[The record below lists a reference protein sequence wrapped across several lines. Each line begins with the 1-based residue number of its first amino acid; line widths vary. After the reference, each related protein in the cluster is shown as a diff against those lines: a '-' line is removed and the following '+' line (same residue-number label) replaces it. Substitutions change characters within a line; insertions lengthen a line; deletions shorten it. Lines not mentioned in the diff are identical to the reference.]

1 VVTGRGMRRTC
12 VAAAV
17 LLVLVSGPTPGVD
30 LSFGLG
36 EGNRVRSAGLGAS
49 LALLDGLPCPQPCT
63 ASLEANVRVARWW
76 LPYEDLPG
84 NALWDTA
91 VSPVLRISAPSAS
104 GGTLFLAV
112 GFGLHYLSRDSLGG
126 VRRFGTHLQFG
137 EFLEAGFA
145 AESLRGDVLF
155 RLEHV
160 SNGATATPNNGV
172 TFLGVE
178 YRTSL
183 GRR

>member
-1 VVTGRGMRRTC
+1 VTTGRGTVRVRL
-12 VAAAV
+12 AATG
-17 LLVLVSGPTPGVD
+17 LLALVSGSSPALD

-49 LALLDGLPCPQPCT
+49 VTVLDGLPCPQPCT

-76 LPYEDLPG
+76 MPYEDIPG

-104 GGTLFLAV
+104 GGRLFLAV

-145 AESLRGDVLF
+145 SESLRGDVLF

-172 TFLGVE
+172 TFIGIE

-183 GRR
+183 GRP